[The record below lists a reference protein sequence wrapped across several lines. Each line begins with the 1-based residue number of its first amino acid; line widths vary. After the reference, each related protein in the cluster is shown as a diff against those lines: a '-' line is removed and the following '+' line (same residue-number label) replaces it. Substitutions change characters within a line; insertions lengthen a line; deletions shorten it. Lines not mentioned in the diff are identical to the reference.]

1 MPRLSAAI
9 PALAA
14 LLCATPTFA
23 QNAAPSSK
31 GDVVVPIS
39 PALCNQM
46 KLRHVLNP
54 GAPVGCDRLR
64 LLTFGYIG
72 FDGQPKSDGEMV
84 VMDAVADH
92 VLQVFAALRDRRFP
106 MTSAKLMDHYNGD
119 DDASI
124 AQNNTSAFNV
134 RPVAGGGSTSLHA
147 YGVAIDLNPI
157 QNPYVTR
164 AGGRLKV
171 DPPSAADYVGRR
183 NLRPGMAETVVDLF
197 AEHGF
202 VEWGGYWR
210 NPIDYQ
216 HFQIG
221 RALGYR
227 LARLPA
233 SEARALFER
242 FAERSRACVAASI
255 RRGEPNRRSCIGG
268 P

>member
-1 MPRLSAAI
+1 MPRLFAAI

-14 LLCATPTFA
+14 LLCATPLFA
-23 QNAAPSSK
+23 QATGSSDK

-46 KLRHVLNP
+46 KLRHVLNL

-106 MTSAKLMDHYNGD
+106 MTSVKLMDHYNAD

-134 RPVAGGGSTSLHA
+134 RSVAGGGSTSLHA

-157 QNPYVTR
+157 QNPYIMR

-197 AEHGF
+197 AEHGSLT
-202 VEWGGYWR
+202 
-210 NPIDYQ
+210 N
-216 HFQIG
+216 G
-221 RALGYR
+221 RW
-227 LARLPA
+227 
-233 SEARALFER
+233 
-242 FAERSRACVAASI
+242 CVFSV
-255 RRGEPNRRSCIGG
+255 RRDPEPVR
-268 P
+268 